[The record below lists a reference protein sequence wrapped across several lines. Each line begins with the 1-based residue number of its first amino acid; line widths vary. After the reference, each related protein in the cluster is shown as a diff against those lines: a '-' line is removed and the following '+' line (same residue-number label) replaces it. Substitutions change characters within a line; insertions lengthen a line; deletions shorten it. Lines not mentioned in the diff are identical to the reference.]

1 MYTSIHRPRSLSAC
15 SEDST
20 LGPYPEAIM
29 ADAKT
34 EVKPAVVGNVAASS
48 SSSRRQSSSS
58 AALSERSCGAMSS
71 RGMRELW
78 LCMLELQETYGCYK
92 STRMALAMGS
102 GDDPTALMRKF
113 QPLFYPPFP
122 SSYFFQFIGENSY

>member
-1 MYTSIHRPRSLSAC
+1 
-15 SEDST
+15 
-20 LGPYPEAIM
+20 M